1 MSSSGLQALP
11 ADLFHLL
18 SAELSDRLDF
28 STLYNCAVSS
38 RQLAN
43 AGAVNALYR
52 ISAQAPVAS
61 GGEGLPLA
69 EQELVVQ
76 RWSILWRTIT
86 LSAFGKTV
94 FPYCRHLRYLD
105 LRNLG
110 QLLEDDKF
118 RGKISKHFFSG
129 ELAGFHHVLQTPVGK
144 GRAARLDVRKIIA
157 GIGNVITQNAPLLE
171 ALSEPA
177 DANIFSHALLEWAP
191 RLPKLRSLDL
201 WDGKALADETL
212 QTLLHA
218 HCPNLSSLRIY
229 LSVNEDADH
238 ALATFISG
246 MQENQLRNF
255 ENIGSCRIGAETCLA
270 LNHHGRSLES
280 LKLCLANEDLPAL
293 GLLQGCTALEILAL
307 ASTERNNP
315 VDLKA
320 TQNDAYLE
328 IIDWL
333 AKCSSLKEIGF
344 TDFVS
349 APDLLLPVLL
359 NKDVTLQKLQI
370 NANENTMYIVKDH
383 HDFHQAL
390 SQQPGL
396 RRLLL
401 RADPDPISSSDD
413 IDTLMNA
420 FCSLKELRELNLIRI
435 SDYFSNKHI
444 ADIAE
449 KLSNLED
456 LCIGGYGIDD
466 KVFAKLA
473 ELRNLRSLTFNG
485 ITSFSVHG
493 ILDFIDKL
501 GEGNRGLLLSIDAAD
516 PDSAI
521 PQECQDMI
529 RDVIAQKLEGRFDY
543 TLLRDPNVPEFDT
556 DDSD

>member
-28 STLYNCAVSS
+28 PTLYNCAVSS
-38 RQLAN
+38 KQLAN
-43 AGAVNALYR
+43 AGAINALYR

-110 QLLEDDKF
+110 QLLDDDKF

-129 ELAGFHHVLQTPVGK
+129 DLAQFHHVLQTPVGK
-144 GRAARLDVRKIIA
+144 GRAARLDVKKIIT

-177 DANIFSHALLEWAP
+177 DSNIFSQALLEWAP
-191 RLPKLRSLDL
+191 RLTKLGSLEL
-201 WDGKALADETL
+201 YDGKALADETV
-212 QTLLHA
+212 QNLLHA

-229 LSVNEDADH
+229 LSLNEDADH
-238 ALATFISG
+238 TLATFISG
-246 MQENQLRNF
+246 MQENQLTNF
-255 ENIGSCRIGAETCLA
+255 ENIGNCRIGAETCLA
-270 LNHHGRSLES
+270 LNSHGQSLES

-293 GLLQGCTALEILAL
+293 GLLQGCTALESLAL

-328 IIDWL
+328 IIEWL
-333 AKCSSLKEIGF
+333 SKCSSLKEIGF

-359 NKDVTLQKLQI
+359 NKDVALQKLQI

-401 RADPDPISSSDD
+401 RADPDPVGSSDD
-413 IDTLMNA
+413 IDTLMKA

-435 SDYFSNKHI
+435 SDYFSNRHI
-444 ADIAE
+444 ADIAD

-466 KVFAKLA
+466 GVFAKLA

-485 ITSFSVHG
+485 ITAFSVDG
-493 ILDFIDKL
+493 ILDFIDRL
-501 GEGNRGLLLSIDAAD
+501 GDGNRGLSLSVDAAD
-516 PDSAI
+516 PDTAI
-521 PQECQDMI
+521 PQESQEMI

>member
-1 MSSSGLQALP
+1 MSSTALHALP

-18 SAELSDRLDF
+18 SSELSDRLDF
-28 STLYNCAVSS
+28 PTLYNCAVSS
-38 RQLAN
+38 KQLAN
-43 AGAVNALYR
+43 AGAINALYR
-52 ISAQAPVAS
+52 ISAQAPVAG

-110 QLLEDDKF
+110 QLLDDDKF
-118 RGKISKHFFSG
+118 RGKISKHFFSA
-129 ELAGFHHVLQTPVGK
+129 ELAHFHHVLQTPVGK
-144 GRAARLDVRKIIA
+144 GRAARLDVKKIIT
-157 GIGNVITQNAPLLE
+157 GIGNIVTQNAPLLE

-177 DANIFSHALLEWAP
+177 DSNIFSHALSEWAP
-191 RLPKLRSLDL
+191 RLLKLRSLDL
-201 WDGKALADETL
+201 WDGKALADENL
-212 QTLLHA
+212 RNLLHA

-229 LSVNEDADH
+229 LSLNEDADH
-238 ALATFISG
+238 TLATFISG
-246 MQENQLRNF
+246 MQENQLINF
-255 ENIGSCRIGAETCLA
+255 ENIGSCRIGAATCLA
-270 LNHHGRSLES
+270 LNNHGQSLES

-293 GLLQGCTALEILAL
+293 GLLQGCTALENLAL

-333 AKCSSLKEIGF
+333 SKCSSLKEIGF

-359 NKDVTLQKLQI
+359 NKEVTLQKLQI

-401 RADPDPISSSDD
+401 RADPDPLGSSDD
-413 IDTLMNA
+413 IDTLVNA
-420 FCSLKELRELNLIRI
+420 FCSLTELRELNLIRI

-449 KLSNLED
+449 ALTNLED

-466 KVFAKLA
+466 GVFEKLA
-473 ELRNLRSLTFNG
+473 ELRNLHSLTFNG
-485 ITSFSVHG
+485 ITSFSVNG
-493 ILDFIDKL
+493 ILDFINKL
-501 GEGNRGLLLSIDAAD
+501 GDGNRGLSLSIDAAD

-521 PQECQDMI
+521 PQESQEMI

-556 DDSD
+556 DDSE